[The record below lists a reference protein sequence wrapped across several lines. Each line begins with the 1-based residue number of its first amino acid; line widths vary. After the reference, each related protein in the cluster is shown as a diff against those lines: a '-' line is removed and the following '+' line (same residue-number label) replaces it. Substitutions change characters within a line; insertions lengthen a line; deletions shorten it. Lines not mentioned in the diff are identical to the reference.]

1 MTVHTVKVFR
11 SFLNLA
17 LKYYSTLTRK
27 GNYAI
32 MQLDQK
38 VAIVTGSDSGIGRAI
53 AIEFAK
59 EGATVVVN
67 YAHAKDKANEVLQ
80 TIQNNGGKAV
90 VIQADVSQ
98 YQQAVGLIQQT
109 VEHFNRLDIMVNNAG
124 MEIHGPFL
132 DVTEE
137 QWDRVLGVDLKG
149 AFFCAQAAAREMVKR
164 KIPGRIINVSS
175 VHEDLPMPNNS
186 PYCCAK
192 GGLRMMMR
200 TICLE
205 LAPYNITV
213 NNIGPGAVDTP
224 IDADVKA
231 DPQKMKALLDEIPL
245 HRMGQPEEVAKLALY
260 LASDAAAYVTGSTY
274 FIDGGLMRN
283 TGGL

>member
-1 MTVHTVKVFR
+1 MVGCR
-11 SFLNLA
+11 WINYQNRFLKRKA
-17 LKYYSTLTRK
+17 LFQM
-27 GNYAI
+27 GV
-32 MQLDQK
+32 LDSK
-38 VAIVTGSDSGIGRAI
+38 VAIITGSDSGIGRGI
-53 AIEFAK
+53 ALEFAK
-59 EGATVVVN
+59 EGASVVIN
-67 YAHAKDKANEVLQ
+67 YAHNQQAAQEVLH
-80 TIQNNGGKAV
+80 TIEQIGSKAI

-98 YQQAVGLIQQT
+98 YQQCMGLIQQA

-124 MEIHGPFL
+124 MEIHSPFV

-137 QWDRVLGVDLKG
+137 MFDRVVSIDLKG
-149 AFFCAQAAAREMVKR
+149 VFFCAQAAAREMIKR
-164 KIPGRIINVSS
+164 KIPGRIINISS
-175 VHEDLPMPNNS
+175 VHEEIAMPQNV

-192 GGLRMMMR
+192 GGLRMLTR

-245 HRMGQPEEVAKLALY
+245 HRMGQPDEVGKLAVY
-260 LASDAAAYVTGSTY
+260 LASDAASYVTGSTY
-274 FIDGGLMRN
+274 IIDGGLSVN
-283 TGGL
+283 TGAL

>member
-1 MTVHTVKVFR
+1 
-11 SFLNLA
+11 
-17 LKYYSTLTRK
+17 
-27 GNYAI
+27 

-53 AIEFAK
+53 AIQFAQ
-59 EGATVVVN
+59 EGAAVVIN
-67 YAHAKDKANEVLQ
+67 YAHAQDKAEQVRE
-80 TIQNNGGKAV
+80 IIERNNGKV
-90 VIQADVSQ
+90 LVIQADVSQ
-98 YQQAVGLIQQT
+98 YQQAMGLIQQT

-124 MEIHGPFL
+124 MEIHNAFL

-137 QWDRVLGVDLKG
+137 QWDRVLSVDLKG

-164 KIPGRIINVSS
+164 KTAGRIINISS
-175 VHEDLPMPNNS
+175 VHEDLAMPRNA

-192 GGLRMMMR
+192 GGIRMMTR

-213 NNIGPGAVDTP
+213 NNIAPGAIDTP

-231 DPQKMKALLDEIPL
+231 DPEKMGALLKEIPQ
-245 HRMGQPEEVAKLALY
+245 HRMGQPEEVAKLALF

-274 FIDGGLMRN
+274 IIDGGLTVN
-283 TGGL
+283 TGAL

>member
-1 MTVHTVKVFR
+1 
-11 SFLNLA
+11 
-17 LKYYSTLTRK
+17 
-27 GNYAI
+27 
-32 MQLDQK
+32 MQLDAK
-38 VAIVTGSDSGIGRAI
+38 VAIVTGADSGIGRAI
-53 AIEFAK
+53 AIELAK
-59 EGATVVVN
+59 AGATVVVN
-67 YAHAKDKANEVLQ
+67 YAHNQQKAEEVRQ
-80 TIQNNGGKAV
+80 IIEQSQGKAL

-124 MEIHGPFL
+124 MEIHNGFL

-137 QWDRVLGVDLKG
+137 QWDRVLSVDLKG

-164 KIPGRIINVSS
+164 KTPGRIINVSS
-175 VHEDLPMPNNS
+175 VHEDIPMPKNA

-192 GGLRMMMR
+192 GGLRMMTR

-213 NNIGPGAVDTP
+213 NNIAPGAVDTP

-231 DPQKMKALLDEIPL
+231 DPEKMNALLAEIPL
-245 HRMGQPEEVAKLALY
+245 HRMGQPEEIGKLALY
-260 LASDAAAYVTGSTY
+260 LASDASAYVTGST
-274 FIDGGLMRN
+274 FIIDGGLSVN
-283 TGGL
+283 TGAL

>member
-1 MTVHTVKVFR
+1 
-11 SFLNLA
+11 
-17 LKYYSTLTRK
+17 
-27 GNYAI
+27 
-32 MQLDQK
+32 MQLDAK
-38 VAIVTGSDSGIGRAI
+38 VAIVTGADSGIGRAV
-53 AIEFAK
+53 AIELAK
-59 EGATVVVN
+59 AGATVVVN
-67 YAHAKDKANEVLQ
+67 YAHNQAKAEEVRQ
-80 TIQNNGGKAV
+80 TIEQSQGKAL

-124 MEIHGPFL
+124 MEIHNGFL

-137 QWDRVLGVDLKG
+137 QWDRVLSVDLKG

-164 KIPGRIINVSS
+164 KTPGRIINISS
-175 VHEDLPMPNNS
+175 VHEDIPMPKNA

-192 GGLRMMMR
+192 GGLRMMTR

-213 NNIGPGAVDTP
+213 NNIAPGAVDTP

-231 DPQKMKALLDEIPL
+231 DPEKMNALLAEIPL
-245 HRMGQPEEVAKLALY
+245 HRMGQPEEIGELALY
-260 LASDAAAYVTGSTY
+260 LASDASAYVTGST
-274 FIDGGLMRN
+274 FIIDGGLSVN
-283 TGGL
+283 TGAL

>member
-1 MTVHTVKVFR
+1 
-11 SFLNLA
+11 
-17 LKYYSTLTRK
+17 
-27 GNYAI
+27 

-53 AIEFAK
+53 AIQFAQ
-59 EGATVVVN
+59 EGAAVVIN
-67 YAHAKDKANEVLQ
+67 YAHAQDKAEQVRE
-80 TIQNNGGKAV
+80 IIERNNGKAL

-98 YQQAVGLIQQT
+98 YQQAMGLIQQT

-124 MEIHGPFL
+124 MEIHNAFL

-137 QWDRVLGVDLKG
+137 QWDRVLSVDLKG

-164 KIPGRIINVSS
+164 KTAGRIINISS
-175 VHEDLPMPNNS
+175 VHEDLAMPRNA

-192 GGLRMMMR
+192 GGIRMMTR

-205 LAPYNITV
+205 LAPYNSTV
-213 NNIGPGAVDTP
+213 NNIAPGAIDTP

-231 DPQKMKALLDEIPL
+231 DPEKMGALLKEIPQ
-245 HRMGQPEEVAKLALY
+245 HRMGQPEEVAKLALF

-274 FIDGGLMRN
+274 IIDGGLTVN
-283 TGGL
+283 TGAL

>member
-1 MTVHTVKVFR
+1 
-11 SFLNLA
+11 
-17 LKYYSTLTRK
+17 
-27 GNYAI
+27 

-53 AIEFAK
+53 AIQFAQ
-59 EGATVVVN
+59 EGATVVIN
-67 YAHAKDKANEVLQ
+67 YAHAQDKAEQVRE
-80 TIQNNGGKAV
+80 IIEQNNGKAL
-90 VIQADVSQ
+90 VIKADVSQ
-98 YQQAVGLIQQT
+98 YKQAMGLIQQT

-124 MEIHGPFL
+124 MEIHNAFL

-137 QWDRVLGVDLKG
+137 QWDRVLSVDLKG

-164 KIPGRIINVSS
+164 KTAGRIINISS
-175 VHEDLPMPNNS
+175 VHEDLAMPQNA

-192 GGLRMMMR
+192 GGIRMMTR

-213 NNIGPGAVDTP
+213 NNIAPGAIDTP

-231 DPQKMKALLDEIPL
+231 NPEKMAALLKEIPQ
-245 HRMGQPEEVAKLALY
+245 HRMGQPEEVAKLALF

-274 FIDGGLMRN
+274 IIDGGLTVN
-283 TGGL
+283 TGAL